1 MTASLQPRG
10 LKSHIVFYAMAFYY
24 AKAVRLRSILAK
36 ILTLLLFIQAY
47 SSILAGI
54 LSFCLYVKSTEAKS
68 NFSKNVV
75 SSNEKNNTQLLHEAE
90 AETGKDNPCV

>member
-1 MTASLQPRG
+1 MTVLYQKG
-10 LKSHIVFYAMAFYY
+10 QNFSHFYAMAFYY

-36 ILTLLLFIQAY
+36 TLTLLLFIQAY

-54 LSFCLYVKSTEAKS
+54 LSFCFYVKSTEAKS

-75 SSNEKNNTQLLHEAE
+75 TSNEKNNTQLLHEAE
-90 AETGKDNPCV
+90 AEAESGRVS

>member
-1 MTASLQPRG
+1 
-10 LKSHIVFYAMAFYY
+10 MAFYY
-24 AKAVRLRSILAK
+24 AKTVRLRSILAK

-54 LSFCLYVKSTEAKS
+54 LSFCFYVKSTEAKS

-90 AETGKDNPCV
+90 AETSKDNPYV